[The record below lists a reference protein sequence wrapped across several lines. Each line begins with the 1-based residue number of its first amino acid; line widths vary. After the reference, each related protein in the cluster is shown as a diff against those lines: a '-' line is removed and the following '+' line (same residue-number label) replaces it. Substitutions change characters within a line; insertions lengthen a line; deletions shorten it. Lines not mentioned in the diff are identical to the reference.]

1 MTPTLPQALTRLE
14 GFFADKDSRPGL
26 MGRRLLG
33 VTKPTDDQL
42 AALLCQERRSRTRF
56 DGSIGGTLVYTAWA
70 AWEMMDLGFEAMQGG
85 LSRLVSWVV
94 TFLEGKPVARAPI
107 PLALPNG
114 NVLTDEASATFAAEC
129 LGLKLL
135 LRAGQ
140 GDRPGVL
147 RRLER
152 VLSLVPTLP
161 DELMACALGVL
172 AVSPTPYRARLPE
185 CLDRI
190 AGAQR
195 PDGTW
200 GDADLL
206 HMLESLVLAGIR
218 PVRAVIARAAPALL
232 GLQRADG
239 SFDEPVHEERALIGL
254 RALLAAKEA

>member
-1 MTPTLPQALTRLE
+1 MTPSLPQALTRLE
-14 GFFADKDSRPGL
+14 GFFAERDTRPGL

-33 VTKPTDDQL
+33 VAKPTDEQL

-56 DGSIGGTLVYTAWA
+56 DGSIGGALVYTAWA
-70 AWEMMDLGFEAMQGG
+70 AWEMMDLGFEAVQGG

-114 NVLTDEASATFAAEC
+114 TVLTDEVSATFAAEC
-129 LGLKLL
+129 LGLRLL

-161 DELMACALGVL
+161 EELMACALSVL
-172 AVSPTPYRARLPE
+172 AVSPVPYRARLPE
-185 CLDRI
+185 TLDRI
-190 AGAQR
+190 AAAQR

-218 PVRAVIARAAPALL
+218 PVRTVITGAVPALL
-232 GLQRADG
+232 GLQRPDG
-239 SFDEPVHEERALIGL
+239 SFDDPPHEERALIGL
-254 RALLAAKEA
+254 RALLVAREV